1 MLYNTL
7 QQAINI
13 RNNQMTRINVVPVE
27 DLSRQHLLGENKE
40 ILRVFGLVRKAKSRG
55 INKYNFNQK
64 VKQPSDYTLGEGHVK
79 FFYDKLGFIVERYK
93 QVTSEM
99 IKRGYTPNIIPESEL
114 VDGIES
120 FWLKG
125 YTPTENAIK
134 INIERINERLG
145 V

>member
-1 MLYNTL
+1 MLYNIL

-40 ILRVFGLVRKAKSRG
+40 ILRVFGLVRKAKARG
-55 INKYNFNQK
+55 INKYNFSQK

-79 FFYDKLGFIVERYK
+79 FFYDKLGFIVDRYK

-99 IKRGYTPNIIPESEL
+99 IKRGYTPNIIPENEL

-120 FWLKG
+120 FWLKD
-125 YTPTENAIK
+125 YVPTENAIK
-134 INIERINERLG
+134 LNISRINERLG